1 MKRVRWFST
10 LALTIAAVFVLDV
23 SLSQAEQ
30 KIAFFDLEKVLSTS
44 QWGKSVQEKL
54 KKEESQI
61 RSQLQ
66 AKQEELS
73 KMRDEIQ
80 SQSKGKM
87 SEEAKKQ
94 KMKEFEEKR
103 QEGEKFL
110 FESNKKLQDMSEQ
123 LMKPLIDK
131 ILEIVK
137 DIAKKEKYDIVIEAR
152 RGGIIYGDDKYD
164 LTQKIIQELD
174 KQPQTVAPAPS
185 STPSG
190 AGIGKKK

>member
-10 LALTIAAVFVLDV
+10 LALTIAAVFVLGV

-54 KKEESQI
+54 KKEESQL

-80 SQSKGKM
+80 SKGKM
-87 SEEAKKQ
+87 TEEAKKQ
-94 KMKEFEEKR
+94 KIKEFEEKR

-131 ILEIVK
+131 IIEIAK
-137 DIAKKEKYDIVIEAR
+137 DVAKKEKYDMVIEAR

-164 LTQKIIQELD
+164 LTQKVIQELD

-185 STPSG
+185 STPSSG
-190 AGIGKKK
+190 TGTGKKK

>member
-1 MKRVRWFST
+1 MKRFRWFST
-10 LALTIAAVFVLDV
+10 LALTIAAVFVLGV

-80 SQSKGKM
+80 AKGKM
-87 SEEAKKQ
+87 TEEAKKQ

-103 QEGEKFL
+103 QEGERFL

-131 ILEIVK
+131 IIEIAK
-137 DIAKKEKYDIVIEAR
+137 DIAKKEKYDIVVEAR

-190 AGIGKKK
+190 AGTGKKK

>member
-10 LALTIAAVFVLDV
+10 LALTIAAVFVLGV

-54 KKEESQI
+54 KKEESQL

-80 SQSKGKM
+80 SKGKM
-87 SEEAKKQ
+87 TEEAKKQ

-131 ILEIVK
+131 IIEIAK
-137 DIAKKEKYDIVIEAR
+137 DVAKKEKYDMVIEAR

-164 LTQKIIQELD
+164 LTQKVIQELD

-185 STPSG
+185 STPSSG
-190 AGIGKKK
+190 TGTGKKK